1 MTSLDLCRGG
11 DSIHARKHPRAYITS
26 RKQKKRST
34 QILPSPKAFRRCFRW
49 QRYEPTVQPICAM
62 EDNYLFFS
70 PGKKGKM
77 GASVKKQCQVRNTK
91 TWMNSLKSMK
101 AESCSSTR
109 ERGNFCFFWHRISL
123 ANRNG
128 TAAYPSWRN
137 PHDHR
142 FKQVHTQWTEMPG
155 STPAYNTREGD
166 KRQICNHRI
175 AFRETQDKYTIQN
188 NEESKTDMAEY
199 ANLAVPVVYKSAE
212 DFDKYNK
219 QSDKKH

>member
-1 MTSLDLCRGG
+1 MAKIRTYCATYLRNGG
-11 DSIHARKHPRAYITS
+11 
-26 RKQKKRST
+26 Q
-34 QILPSPKAFRRCFRW
+34 
-49 QRYEPTVQPICAM
+49 
-62 EDNYLFFS
+62 LFDFS
-70 PGKKGKM
+70 PEKKKKM

-123 ANRNG
+123 VNRNG

-137 PHDHR
+137 PYDHR

>member
-1 MTSLDLCRGG
+1 
-11 DSIHARKHPRAYITS
+11 
-26 RKQKKRST
+26 
-34 QILPSPKAFRRCFRW
+34 
-49 QRYEPTVQPICAM
+49 
-62 EDNYLFFS
+62 
-70 PGKKGKM
+70 M
-77 GASVKKQCQVRNTK
+77 GASAKKQCQVRNTK

-123 ANRNG
+123 VNRNG

-137 PHDHR
+137 PYGHR
-142 FKQVHTQWTEMPG
+142 FKQARTQRSEMPG

-166 KRQICNHRI
+166 ERQICNQRI
-175 AFRETQDKYTIQN
+175 AFRKTQDKYTIQN

>member
-1 MTSLDLCRGG
+1 MHASTQGRISRLGSKRSEAHRFSRPPKPSGDVFDGKDTNLLCNLSAQWRT
-11 DSIHARKHPRAYITS
+11 IICFFS
-26 RKQKKRST
+26 RKK
-34 QILPSPKAFRRCFRW
+34 
-49 QRYEPTVQPICAM
+49 E
-62 EDNYLFFS
+62 
-70 PGKKGKM
+70 KM